1 MQNNFL
7 CIFSAIKVI
16 AYSTVINLEDFIL
29 VLSYWKSRIMSYF
42 SLAYSFFFNLYHFI
56 SNDMYSPA
64 PLFALFFLSKL
75 FKKKDHL
82 FGLVLISF
90 LFSFWKKRQPLL
102 LWFAHMVSF
111 GLTWVKWF
119 QELVLIFENFL
130 LKLKLLYK

>member
-1 MQNNFL
+1 MHLF
-7 CIFSAIKVI
+7 CHK
-16 AYSTVINLEDFIL
+16 
-29 VLSYWKSRIMSYF
+29 SYRLFYCYKSRGF
-42 SLAYSFFFNLYHFI
+42 YSRVELLEEQDNVIFFIGLFFFFFNLYHFI

-119 QELVLIFENFL
+119 LELVLIFENFL